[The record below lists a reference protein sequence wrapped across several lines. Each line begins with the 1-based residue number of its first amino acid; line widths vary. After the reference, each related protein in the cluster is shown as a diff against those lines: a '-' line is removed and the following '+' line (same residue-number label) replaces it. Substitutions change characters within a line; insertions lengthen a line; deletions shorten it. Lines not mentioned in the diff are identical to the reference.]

1 MASREYPATWRK
13 HASPVVKTEE
23 NKSGST
29 RTSKAAMD
37 AGKAR
42 MGWDKRGQAISIETV
57 PGANWKTGTPSYI
70 KDAAKHAEGLIK
82 GGKLDCGYGKQD
94 VHRSHRESLGGEG
107 KPDVK
112 KDKSYRN
119 PTKETP

>member
-23 NKSGST
+23 NNSGST
-29 RTSKAAMD
+29 RTSKAAMA

-42 MGWDKRGQAISIETV
+42 KGWDKRGYPVSIETV
-57 PGANWKTGTPSYI
+57 PGANWKTGTPDYI
-70 KDAAKHAEGLIK
+70 KSAAKHAEGLAK
-82 GGKLDCGYGKQD
+82 NSSFDCGYGKQT
-94 VHRSHRESLGGEG
+94 VSGSHRMSGGGAG

-112 KDKSYRN
+112 KDDGYRN
-119 PTKETP
+119 PQKESH